1 MPKFCTKCGS
11 ALINGKCPNCDSGQ
25 PMGQQDHK
33 PNDSLNQQE
42 HEPHTAST
50 EHYKEQGKAFFQ
62 NLLMIIKNPVDGL
75 LVAAEDKN
83 SKIGLIFMGI
93 EAVLAGLFVF
103 IFFSKIQGMIETLSS
118 LSSSDVSGNL
128 ISFSFL
134 IVGCLLNMGENMET
148 FGNMFTNTSELTKP
162 FMGGYLIRE
171 AIVVFLTSL
180 IVSGLVYVLM
190 RYMAHAEMNWFQSCQ
205 LVGLRSLGQHADCR
219 EHGHVVGIHAYVGIG
234 VRLALGR
241 KIKSVAGCEVRKL
254 GDDLIPFSVALK
266 ALALP
271 PELGDGKTEMPI
283 GQFVGRIYGL
293 AGLESLLGRDAALD
307 DIPVVRLVVGHEVG
321 HELCGL
327 LNQVEILVDDLLRRI
342 RTVEKF
348 GEIDEVRLLPY
359 QEGAY
364 VGRSLDS

>member
-93 EAVLAGLFVF
+93 EAVLAGVFVF

-205 LVGLRSLGQHADCR
+205 LVGLRSLGAAM
-219 EHGHVVGIHAYVGIG
+219 GWLIAIIAVLLGLYTIAVIAIMLGMILSMIYLG
-234 VRLALGR
+234 VAMAVYPGTKRN
-241 KIKSVAGCEVRKL
+241 
-254 GDDLIPFSVALK
+254 LIPYILLI
-266 ALALP
+266 LAVVMILIVYVVMKGNL
-271 PELGDGKTEMPI
+271 ETL
-283 GQFVGRIYGL
+283 VGNNIFRGL
-293 AGLESLLGRDAALD
+293 
-307 DIPVVRLVVGHEVG
+307 
-321 HELCGL
+321 
-327 LNQVEILVDDLLRRI
+327 
-342 RTVEKF
+342 
-348 GEIDEVRLLPY
+348 
-359 QEGAY
+359 
-364 VGRSLDS
+364 

>member
-205 LVGLRSLGQHADCR
+205 LVGLRSLGAAM
-219 EHGHVVGIHAYVGIG
+219 GWLIAIIAVLLGLYNIAVIAIMLGMILSMIYLG
-234 VRLALGR
+234 VAMAVYPGTKRN
-241 KIKSVAGCEVRKL
+241 
-254 GDDLIPFSVALK
+254 LIPYILLFLSSIYFICFK
-266 ALALP
+266 FCSFQLA
-271 PELGDGKTEMPI
+271 
-283 GQFVGRIYGL
+283 F
-293 AGLESLLGRDAALD
+293 
-307 DIPVVRLVVGHEVG
+307 
-321 HELCGL
+321 C
-327 LNQVEILVDDLLRRI
+327 
-342 RTVEKF
+342 
-348 GEIDEVRLLPY
+348 
-359 QEGAY
+359 
-364 VGRSLDS
+364 

>member
-205 LVGLRSLGQHADCR
+205 LVGLRSLG
-219 EHGHVVGIHAYVGIG
+219 
-234 VRLALGR
+234 
-241 KIKSVAGCEVRKL
+241 
-254 GDDLIPFSVALK
+254 
-266 ALALP
+266 
-271 PELGDGKTEMPI
+271 
-283 GQFVGRIYGL
+283 
-293 AGLESLLGRDAALD
+293 AAM
-307 DIPVVRLVVGHEVG
+307 G
-321 HELCGL
+321 
-327 LNQVEILVDDLLRRI
+327 
-342 RTVEKF
+342 
-348 GEIDEVRLLPY
+348 
-359 QEGAY
+359 
-364 VGRSLDS
+364 

>member
-42 HEPHTAST
+42 HEPHTASA

-205 LVGLRSLGQHADCR
+205 LVGLRSLGAAM
-219 EHGHVVGIHAYVGIG
+219 GWLIAIIAVLLGLYNIAVIAIMLGMILSMIYLG
-234 VRLALGR
+234 VAMAVYPGTKRN
-241 KIKSVAGCEVRKL
+241 
-254 GDDLIPFSVALK
+254 LIPYILLI
-266 ALALP
+266 LAVVMILIVYVVMKGNL
-271 PELGDGKTEMPI
+271 ETL
-283 GQFVGRIYGL
+283 VGNNIFRGL
-293 AGLESLLGRDAALD
+293 
-307 DIPVVRLVVGHEVG
+307 
-321 HELCGL
+321 
-327 LNQVEILVDDLLRRI
+327 
-342 RTVEKF
+342 
-348 GEIDEVRLLPY
+348 
-359 QEGAY
+359 
-364 VGRSLDS
+364 

>member
-11 ALINGKCPNCDSGQ
+11 ALINGKCPNCDSVQ

-205 LVGLRSLGQHADCR
+205 LVGLRSLGAAM
-219 EHGHVVGIHAYVGIG
+219 GWLIAIIAVLLGLYNIAVIAIMLGMILSMIYLG
-234 VRLALGR
+234 VAMAVYPGTKRN
-241 KIKSVAGCEVRKL
+241 
-254 GDDLIPFSVALK
+254 LIPYILLI
-266 ALALP
+266 LAVVMILIVYVVMKGNL
-271 PELGDGKTEMPI
+271 ETL
-283 GQFVGRIYGL
+283 VGNNIFRGL
-293 AGLESLLGRDAALD
+293 
-307 DIPVVRLVVGHEVG
+307 
-321 HELCGL
+321 
-327 LNQVEILVDDLLRRI
+327 
-342 RTVEKF
+342 
-348 GEIDEVRLLPY
+348 
-359 QEGAY
+359 
-364 VGRSLDS
+364 

>member
-190 RYMAHAEMNWFQSCQ
+190 RYMAHAEINWFQSCQ
-205 LVGLRSLGQHADCR
+205 LVGLRSLGAAM
-219 EHGHVVGIHAYVGIG
+219 GWLIAIIAVLLGLYNIAVIAITLGMILSMIYLG
-234 VRLALGR
+234 VAMAVYPGTKRN
-241 KIKSVAGCEVRKL
+241 
-254 GDDLIPFSVALK
+254 LIPYILLI
-266 ALALP
+266 LAVVMILIVYVVMKGNL
-271 PELGDGKTEMPI
+271 ETL
-283 GQFVGRIYGL
+283 VGNNIFRGL
-293 AGLESLLGRDAALD
+293 
-307 DIPVVRLVVGHEVG
+307 
-321 HELCGL
+321 
-327 LNQVEILVDDLLRRI
+327 
-342 RTVEKF
+342 
-348 GEIDEVRLLPY
+348 
-359 QEGAY
+359 
-364 VGRSLDS
+364 

>member
-205 LVGLRSLGQHADCR
+205 LVGLRSLGAAM
-219 EHGHVVGIHAYVGIG
+219 GW
-234 VRLALGR
+234 
-241 KIKSVAGCEVRKL
+241 
-254 GDDLIPFSVALK
+254 LIAIIAV
-266 ALALP
+266 
-271 PELGDGKTEMPI
+271 
-283 GQFVGRIYGL
+283 
-293 AGLESLLGRDAALD
+293 LLGLYNIAVIAIMLGMILSMIYLGVAMAVYPGTKRNLISYILLILA
-307 DIPVVRLVVGHEVG
+307 VVMILIVYVVMKGNLETLVGNNIFR
-321 HELCGL
+321 GL
-327 LNQVEILVDDLLRRI
+327 
-342 RTVEKF
+342 
-348 GEIDEVRLLPY
+348 
-359 QEGAY
+359 
-364 VGRSLDS
+364 

>member
-171 AIVVFLTSL
+171 AIVVFLISL

-205 LVGLRSLGQHADCR
+205 LVGLRSLGAAM
-219 EHGHVVGIHAYVGIG
+219 GWLIAIIAVLLGLYNIAVIAIMLGMILSMIYLG
-234 VRLALGR
+234 VAMAVYPGTKRN
-241 KIKSVAGCEVRKL
+241 
-254 GDDLIPFSVALK
+254 LIPYILLI
-266 ALALP
+266 LAVVMILIVYVVMKGNL
-271 PELGDGKTEMPI
+271 ETL
-283 GQFVGRIYGL
+283 VGNNIFRGL
-293 AGLESLLGRDAALD
+293 
-307 DIPVVRLVVGHEVG
+307 
-321 HELCGL
+321 
-327 LNQVEILVDDLLRRI
+327 
-342 RTVEKF
+342 
-348 GEIDEVRLLPY
+348 
-359 QEGAY
+359 
-364 VGRSLDS
+364 

>member
-1 MPKFCTKCGS
+1 
-11 ALINGKCPNCDSGQ
+11 
-25 PMGQQDHK
+25 
-33 PNDSLNQQE
+33 
-42 HEPHTAST
+42 
-50 EHYKEQGKAFFQ
+50 FFQ

-134 IVGCLLNMGENMET
+134 IVGCLLNIGENMET

-205 LVGLRSLGQHADCR
+205 LVGLRSLGAAM
-219 EHGHVVGIHAYVGIG
+219 GWLIAIIAVLLGLYNIAVIAIMLGMILSMIYLG
-234 VRLALGR
+234 VAMAVYPGTKRN
-241 KIKSVAGCEVRKL
+241 
-254 GDDLIPFSVALK
+254 LIPYILLI
-266 ALALP
+266 LAVVMILIVYVVMKGNL
-271 PELGDGKTEMPI
+271 ETL
-283 GQFVGRIYGL
+283 VGNNIFRGL
-293 AGLESLLGRDAALD
+293 
-307 DIPVVRLVVGHEVG
+307 
-321 HELCGL
+321 
-327 LNQVEILVDDLLRRI
+327 
-342 RTVEKF
+342 
-348 GEIDEVRLLPY
+348 
-359 QEGAY
+359 
-364 VGRSLDS
+364 

>member
-205 LVGLRSLGQHADCR
+205 LVGLRSLGAAM
-219 EHGHVVGIHAYVGIG
+219 GWLIAIIAVLLGLYNIAVIAIMLGMILSMIYLG
-234 VRLALGR
+234 VAMAVYPGTKRN
-241 KIKSVAGCEVRKL
+241 
-254 GDDLIPFSVALK
+254 LIPYILIV
-266 ALALP
+266 
-271 PELGDGKTEMPI
+271 
-283 GQFVGRIYGL
+283 Y
-293 AGLESLLGRDAALD
+293 
-307 DIPVVRLVVGHEVG
+307 VVMKGNL
-321 HELCGL
+321 
-327 LNQVEILVDDLLRRI
+327 
-342 RTVEKF
+342 
-348 GEIDEVRLLPY
+348 
-359 QEGAY
+359 
-364 VGRSLDS
+364 

>member
-25 PMGQQDHK
+25 PMGQQDHE

-205 LVGLRSLGQHADCR
+205 LVGLRSLGAAM
-219 EHGHVVGIHAYVGIG
+219 GWLIAIIAVLLGLYNIAVIAIMLGMILSMIYLG
-234 VRLALGR
+234 VAMAVYPGTKRN
-241 KIKSVAGCEVRKL
+241 
-254 GDDLIPFSVALK
+254 LIPYILLI
-266 ALALP
+266 LAVVMILIVYVVMKGNL
-271 PELGDGKTEMPI
+271 ETL
-283 GQFVGRIYGL
+283 VGNNIFRGL
-293 AGLESLLGRDAALD
+293 
-307 DIPVVRLVVGHEVG
+307 
-321 HELCGL
+321 
-327 LNQVEILVDDLLRRI
+327 
-342 RTVEKF
+342 
-348 GEIDEVRLLPY
+348 
-359 QEGAY
+359 
-364 VGRSLDS
+364 